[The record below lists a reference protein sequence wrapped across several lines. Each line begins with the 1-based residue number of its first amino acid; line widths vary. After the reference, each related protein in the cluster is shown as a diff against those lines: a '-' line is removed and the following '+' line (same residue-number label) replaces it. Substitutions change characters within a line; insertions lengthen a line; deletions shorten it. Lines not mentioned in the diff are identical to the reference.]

1 MEPVTESTDR
11 RLGDRIL
18 AALELAI
25 DQQELEIAEQL
36 WHALELALSRYGG
49 PLAVEKRDPPPL
61 LDAVLDR
68 LLALRQAGTRS
79 SPAL

>member
-1 MEPVTESTDR
+1 VTDSADR

-25 DQQELEIAEQL
+25 DQQQLEIAEQL
-36 WHALELALSRYGG
+36 WRALELALSRYGG
-49 PLAVEKRDPPPL
+49 PDAIEKRDPPAS

-68 LLALRQAGTRS
+68 LLDLRQAKGT
-79 SPAL
+79 

>member
-1 MEPVTESTDR
+1 MIDSADR

-36 WHALELALSRYGG
+36 WRALELALSRYGG
-49 PLAVEKRDPPPL
+49 PDAFEKRDPPAN
-61 LDAVLDR
+61 LDDVLDR
-68 LLALRQAGTRS
+68 LLALRHAKGG
-79 SPAL
+79 